1 MASGGPPVATGQP
14 IRNEKIPKSQQ
25 RSVILESVAC
35 QLRDAAQVGASASIA
50 SICNFLNK
58 ISDGTRNPR
67 TNMNAMRNLVDS
79 AVGFPGPDEDAVL
92 FRSGDVRACFPRNT
106 HTHTHIYIFI

>member
-1 MASGGPPVATGQP
+1 
-14 IRNEKIPKSQQ
+14 
-25 RSVILESVAC
+25 
-35 QLRDAAQVGASASIA
+35 
-50 SICNFLNK
+50 LNK

-67 TNMNAMRNLVDS
+67 TNMNAMRSLVDSRRAHPDS

-106 HTHTHIYIFI
+106 HTHTYIYIYLSK